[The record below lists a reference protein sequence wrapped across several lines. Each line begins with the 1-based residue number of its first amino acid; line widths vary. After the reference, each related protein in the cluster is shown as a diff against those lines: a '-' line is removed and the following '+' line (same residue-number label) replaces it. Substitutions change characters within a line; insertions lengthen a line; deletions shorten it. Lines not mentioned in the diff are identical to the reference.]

1 MADIYGRLYLRTI
14 INANGTSTR
23 VSGGI
28 MPIEAAQAM
37 YEASQSCVDMLELQ
51 ARASRI
57 IAKITGAEAG
67 LVTAGA
73 CAGLLLGT
81 AACVT
86 GLDPGKMN

>member
-67 LVTAGA
+67 QGLEPLDRGPAPAARSA
-73 CAGLLLGT
+73 CAKRRSF
-81 AACVT
+81 AR
-86 GLDPGKMN
+86 